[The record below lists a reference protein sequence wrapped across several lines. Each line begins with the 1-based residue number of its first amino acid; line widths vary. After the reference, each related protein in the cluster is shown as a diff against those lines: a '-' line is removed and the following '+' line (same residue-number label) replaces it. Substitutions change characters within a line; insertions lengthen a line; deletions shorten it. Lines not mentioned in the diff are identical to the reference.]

1 MENKLF
7 TEDTIKYMQDQ
18 IENARGQE
26 VFFQGSYDG
35 NQEILTSIKA
45 VSRGNENMAPA
56 IISNL
61 KPGDVVIHNHP
72 SGDLRPSPADIRIAS
87 KLGNQGIGFIIVNN
101 QLTDCYI
108 VVSPDSIDELELLD
122 KEKIIKYFMPGGQL
136 ANSLKNYQEREE
148 QIDVLEKIIDTFNN
162 NGKLMVEAG
171 TGTGKSFAYL
181 IPALIWSNQNN
192 VPVIISTNTINLQQQ
207 LINKDLVFLKEI
219 MPFDFKATLVKG
231 RSNYVCYRK
240 LKNIL
245 KKNDNNSELKN
256 TAKYIEDQ
264 TNNQNFGGSKSDLSL
279 RIDNNLWSEFA
290 SESDMCLNSACPYLK
305 KCYFQRARKSIY
317 QSDILVV
324 NHHLLLADGILKNKA
339 FSVLPDYQELIID
352 EAHNLTGVATKISGQ
367 DFYPPALN
375 NLIKR
380 IMNSSHSPL
389 IRIRKN
395 DYNIHP
401 NDRQEIINIIDQE
414 LFPNLNKIEE
424 LNRQYNYELGSLIKK
439 TSSRKLRLKENT
451 FDNDANI
458 EDWKNYGERLISL
471 LKKTAYKFEN
481 LFDLIESNFD
491 IKSAGEENPLIE
503 INAYLSRLNEMAN
516 SLEVNLN
523 FNDHLD
529 EYVFWIE
536 KQFNKGSNNY
546 IQRNARLEVDEF
558 LNDVIFEKVATNIMT
573 SATLA
578 VNESFD
584 YFKKKMGLDQV
595 NELIVESPFDYQK
608 QIGIYL
614 PKDIPSVYSDN
625 FLNDIS
631 DDLIDYIDKKAGRTL
646 ILFTSYKMLNQF
658 KEIYKE
664 RLKALNINIL
674 AQGDLPRHIILK
686 RLKNKKRQ
694 ILLGTSSFWE
704 GIDVPGESLS
714 GLVIMKLPFEVPTD
728 PIIAARNEKI
738 RESGGNPFWEESLPA
753 AIIKF
758 KQGFGRLIRS
768 KNDKGEI
775 ILLDRRI
782 LDKSYGS
789 SFIRSLPKNCEL
801 KKRWPKFNIKKS

>member
-7 TEDTIKYMQDQ
+7 TEDTIEYMQDQ
-18 IENARGQE
+18 IDAARGQE
-26 VFFQGSYDG
+26 VFFQGVYDG
-35 NQEILTSIKA
+35 NQEVLTSIKA
-45 VSRGNENMAPA
+45 VSRGNESMAPA

-87 KLGNQGIGFIIVNN
+87 KLGNKGIGFIIINN
-101 QLTDCYI
+101 GVTDSYI

-122 KEKIIKYFMPGGQL
+122 KEEIIKYFKPGGQL
-136 ANSLKNYQEREE
+136 ANSLENYQEREE
-148 QIDVLEKIIDTFNN
+148 QIEVLKEIIETFNN

-181 IPALIWSNQNN
+181 IPALIWSQQNN

-231 RSNYVCYRK
+231 RSNYICYRK

-245 KKNDNNSELKN
+245 KKNDNNSELN
-256 TAKYIEDQ
+256 NVAQYIDDQ
-264 TNNQNFGGSKSDLSL
+264 TNKENFDGSKSDLTL
-279 RIDNNLWSEFA
+279 KIDNNLWSEFA

-339 FSVLPDYQELIID
+339 YSVLPDYQELIID
-352 EAHNLTGVATKISGQ
+352 EAHNLSEVATKISGQ

-375 NLIKR
+375 NLINR
-380 IMNSSHSPL
+380 IMNSTHSPL

-395 DYNIHP
+395 EYNIHP
-401 NDRQEIINIIDQE
+401 NDRQQIIDIIDQE

-424 LNRQYNYELGSLIKK
+424 LNRQYNFELGSLMKK
-439 TSSRKLRLKENT
+439 ESSRKLRLKENT
-451 FDNDANI
+451 FKNNENI
-458 EDWKNYGERLISL
+458 EDWKDYGDRLISL

-481 LFDLIESNFD
+481 LFDLVESNFD
-491 IKSAGEENPLIE
+491 IKSTGEENPLIE
-503 INAYLSRLNEMAN
+503 INAYLSRLNEMAEA
-516 SLEVNLN
+516 LEVNLN
-523 FNDHLD
+523 YMDHLD

-536 KQFNKGSNNY
+536 KSFNRGSNNY
-546 IQRNARLEVDEF
+546 IQRNARLEVNEF
-558 LNDVIFEKVATNIMT
+558 LNEVIFDKVATNIMT

-584 YFKKKMGLDQV
+584 YFKKKLGLSKTS
-595 NELIVESPFDYQK
+595 ELIVESPFDYK
-608 QIGIYL
+608 NQIGIYL
-614 PKDIPSVYSDN
+614 PEDIPSVYDDD
-625 FLNDIS
+625 FLNTIS
-631 DDLIDYIDKKAGRTL
+631 DDLIEYIDKKAGRTL

-658 KEIYKE
+658 KEIYRE
-664 RLKALNINIL
+664 PLKALNINIL
-674 AQGDLPRHIILK
+674 AQGDLPRHVILR

-704 GIDVPGESLS
+704 GIDVPGESLA

-728 PIIAARNEKI
+728 PIIAARNDKI

-768 KNDKGEI
+768 KKDKGEI

-789 SFIRSLPKNCEL
+789 RFIKSLPKNCKL
-801 KKRWPKFNIKKS
+801 NKNWPDFKS

>member
-1 MENKLF
+1 MESKLF
-7 TEDTIKYMQDQ
+7 TEDTIKYMRAQ
-18 IENARGQE
+18 IEDARGQE
-26 VFFQGSYDG
+26 VFFQGAYDS
-35 NQEILTSIKA
+35 NEDLMTAIKA

-87 KLGNQGIGFIIVNN
+87 KLGNKGIGFIIVNN
-101 QLTDCYI
+101 EITESYI

-122 KEKIIKYFMPGGQL
+122 KEEIIKYFKPGGQL
-136 ANSLKNYQEREE
+136 ANHLENYQEREE
-148 QIDVLEKIIDTFNN
+148 QIEVLEKIIDIFNN

-181 IPALIWSNQNN
+181 IPSLIWANQNN
-192 VPVIISTNTINLQQQ
+192 IPVIISTNTINLQQQ

-231 RSNYVCYRK
+231 RSNYICYRK
-240 LKNIL
+240 LKNTL
-245 KKNDNNSELKN
+245 KRKDNNSELKN
-256 TAKYIEDQ
+256 IAQYIEDQ
-264 TNNQNFGGSKSDLSL
+264 TNNSNFAGSKSDLTL
-279 RIDNNLWSEFA
+279 KIDNNLWSEFA

-305 KCYFQRARKSIY
+305 KCYFQRARKSVY

-339 FSVLPDYQELIID
+339 YSVLPDYQELIID
-352 EAHNLTGVATKISGQ
+352 EAHNLTEVATKISGQ
-367 DFYPPALN
+367 DFYPPVLN
-375 NLIKR
+375 NLINR

-389 IRIRKN
+389 IRIRKD

-401 NDRQEIINIIDQE
+401 DDRQEIINLIDQE

-424 LNRQYNYELGSLIKK
+424 LNRQYNYELGSLMKK
-439 TSSRKLRLKENT
+439 ESSRKLRLKQNS
-451 FDNDANI
+451 FKSNDNI
-458 EDWKNYGERLISL
+458 EDWMDYGDRLISL

-481 LFDLIESNFD
+481 LFDLVESNFD
-491 IKSAGEENPLIE
+491 IKVTGEENPLIE
-503 INAYLSRLNEMAN
+503 INGYLSRLNEMAN
-516 SLEVNLN
+516 SLEINLN
-523 FNDHLD
+523 YKDHLD

-536 KQFNKGSNNY
+536 KQFNTGNNNY

-558 LNDVIFEKVATNIMT
+558 LNDVIFDKVATNIMT

-578 VNESFD
+578 VNESFN
-584 YFKKKMGLDQV
+584 YFKKKMGLSKI
-595 NELIVESPFDYQK
+595 NELIVESPFDYEN

-614 PKDIPSVYSDN
+614 PEDIPSVYDDN
-625 FLNDIS
+625 FLDDIS
-631 DDLIDYIDKKAGRTL
+631 DDLIDYIDEKDGRTL

-658 KEIYKE
+658 KDIYEE

-714 GLVIMKLPFEVPTD
+714 GLIIMKLPFEVPTD
-728 PIIAARNEKI
+728 PIIAARNDKI

-768 KNDKGEI
+768 KKDKGEI

-789 SFIRSLPKNCEL
+789 SFIRSLPKNCKL
-801 KKRWPKFNIKKS
+801 NKKWPNFNS

>member
-7 TEDTIKYMQDQ
+7 TEDTIEYMQDQ
-18 IENARGQE
+18 IDAARGQE
-26 VFFQGSYDG
+26 VFFQGVYDG
-35 NQEILTSIKA
+35 NQKVLTSIKA
-45 VSRGNENMAPA
+45 VSRGNESMAPA

-87 KLGNQGIGFIIVNN
+87 KLGNKGIGFIIINN
-101 QLTDCYI
+101 SVTDSYI

-122 KEKIIKYFMPGGQL
+122 KEEIIKYFKPGGQL
-136 ANSLKNYQEREE
+136 ANSLENYQEREE
-148 QIDVLEKIIDTFNN
+148 QIEVLKEIIETFNN

-181 IPALIWSNQNN
+181 IPALIWSQQNN

-231 RSNYVCYRK
+231 RSNYICYRK

-245 KKNDNNSELKN
+245 KKNDNNSELN
-256 TAKYIEDQ
+256 NVAQYIDDQ
-264 TNNQNFGGSKSDLSL
+264 TNKENFDGSKSDLTL
-279 RIDNNLWSEFA
+279 KIDNNLWSEFA

-339 FSVLPDYQELIID
+339 YSVLPDYQELIID
-352 EAHNLTGVATKISGQ
+352 EAHNLSEVATKISGQ

-375 NLIKR
+375 NLINR
-380 IMNSSHSPL
+380 IMNSTHSPL

-395 DYNIHP
+395 EYNIHP
-401 NDRQEIINIIDQE
+401 NDRQQIIDIIDQE

-424 LNRQYNYELGSLIKK
+424 LNRQYNFELGSLMKK
-439 TSSRKLRLKENT
+439 ESSRKLRLKENT
-451 FDNDANI
+451 LKNNENI
-458 EDWKNYGERLISL
+458 EDWKDYGDRLISL

-481 LFDLIESNFD
+481 LFDLVESNFD
-491 IKSAGEENPLIE
+491 IKSTGEENPLIE
-503 INAYLSRLNEMAN
+503 INAYLSRLNEMADA
-516 SLEVNLN
+516 LEINLN
-523 FNDHLD
+523 YMDHLD

-536 KQFNKGSNNY
+536 KSFNRGSNNY
-546 IQRNARLEVDEF
+546 IQRNARLEVNEF
-558 LNDVIFEKVATNIMT
+558 LNEVIFDKVATNIMT

-584 YFKKKMGLDQV
+584 YFKKKLGLSKTS
-595 NELIVESPFDYQK
+595 ELIVESPFDYK
-608 QIGIYL
+608 NQIGIYL
-614 PKDIPSVYSDN
+614 PEDIPSVYDDD
-625 FLNDIS
+625 FLNTIS
-631 DDLIDYIDKKAGRTL
+631 DDLIEYIDKKAGRTL

-658 KEIYKE
+658 KEIYRE
-664 RLKALNINIL
+664 PLKALNINIL
-674 AQGDLPRHIILK
+674 AQGDLPRHVILR

-704 GIDVPGESLS
+704 GIDVPGESLA

-728 PIIAARNEKI
+728 PIIAARNDKI

-768 KNDKGEI
+768 KKDKGEI

-789 SFIRSLPKNCEL
+789 RFIKSLPKNCKL
-801 KKRWPKFNIKKS
+801 NKNWPDFKS

>member
-1 MENKLF
+1 
-7 TEDTIKYMQDQ
+7 
-18 IENARGQE
+18 
-26 VFFQGSYDG
+26 
-35 NQEILTSIKA
+35 
-45 VSRGNENMAPA
+45 
-56 IISNL
+56 
-61 KPGDVVIHNHP
+61 
-72 SGDLRPSPADIRIAS
+72 
-87 KLGNQGIGFIIVNN
+87 
-101 QLTDCYI
+101 
-108 VVSPDSIDELELLD
+108 
-122 KEKIIKYFMPGGQL
+122 
-136 ANSLKNYQEREE
+136 
-148 QIDVLEKIIDTFNN
+148 
-162 NGKLMVEAG
+162 MVEAG

-181 IPALIWSNQNN
+181 IPALIWSHQNN

-231 RSNYVCYRK
+231 RSNYICYRK

-245 KKNDNNSELKN
+245 KRNDNNSELKN
-256 TAKYIEDQ
+256 VAQYIDDQ
-264 TNNQNFGGSKSDLSL
+264 TNKENFDGSKSDLTL
-279 RIDNNLWSEFA
+279 KIDNNLWSEFA

-305 KCYFQRARKSIY
+305 NCYFQRARKSIY

-339 FSVLPDYQELIID
+339 YSVLPDYQELIID
-352 EAHNLTGVATKISGQ
+352 EAHNLSEVATKISGQ

-375 NLIKR
+375 NLINR
-380 IMNSSHSPL
+380 IMNSTHSPL

-395 DYNIHP
+395 EYNIHP
-401 NDRQEIINIIDQE
+401 NDRQQIIDIIDQE

-424 LNRQYNYELGSLIKK
+424 LNRQYNFELGSFMKK
-439 TSSRKLRLKENT
+439 ESSRKLRLKENT
-451 FDNDANI
+451 LKNNDNI
-458 EDWKNYGERLISL
+458 EDWKDYGDRLISL

-481 LFDLIESNFD
+481 LFDLVESNFD
-491 IKSAGEENPLIE
+491 IKSTAEENPLIE
-503 INAYLSRLNEMAN
+503 INAYLSRLNEMADA
-516 SLEVNLN
+516 LEVNLN
-523 FNDHLD
+523 YMDHLD

-536 KQFNKGSNNY
+536 KSFNRGSNNY
-546 IQRNARLEVDEF
+546 IQRNARLEVNEF
-558 LNDVIFEKVATNIMT
+558 LNEVIFDKVATNIMT

-584 YFKKKMGLDQV
+584 YFKKKLGL
-595 NELIVESPFDYQK
+595 NKTGELIVESPFDYK
-608 QIGIYL
+608 NQIGIYL
-614 PKDIPSVYSDN
+614 PEDIPSVYDDD
-625 FLNDIS
+625 FLNTIS
-631 DDLIDYIDKKAGRTL
+631 DDLIEYIDKKAGRTL

-658 KEIYKE
+658 KEIY
-664 RLKALNINIL
+664 RGPLKALNINIL
-674 AQGDLPRHIILK
+674 AQGDLPRHVILR

-704 GIDVPGESLS
+704 GIDVPGESLA

-728 PIIAARNEKI
+728 PIVAARNDKI

-768 KNDKGEI
+768 KKDKGEI

-789 SFIRSLPKNCEL
+789 RFIKSLPKNCKL
-801 KKRWPKFNIKKS
+801 NKNWPDFKS

>member
-1 MENKLF
+1 MDNRLF
-7 TEDTIKYMQDQ
+7 TEDTIKYMKAQ
-18 IENARGQE
+18 INDARGQE
-26 VFFQGSYDG
+26 VFFQGAYDG
-35 NQEILTSIKA
+35 KQDLITSIRA
-45 VSRGNENMAPA
+45 VSRGNESMAPA

-72 SGDLRPSPADIRIAS
+72 SGDLRPSAADIRIAS

-101 QLTDCYI
+101 ELTDSYL
-108 VVSPDSIDELELLD
+108 VVSPDTIDELELLD
-122 KEKIIKYFMPGGQL
+122 KEEIIKYFKPGGQL
-136 ANSLKNYQEREE
+136 ANFLDNYQERKE
-148 QIDVLEKIIDTFNN
+148 QIKVLEKIIDTFNN

-181 IPALIWSNQNN
+181 IPALIWSMQNN

-231 RSNYVCYRK
+231 RSNYICYRK

-245 KKNDNNSELKN
+245 KRNDNNSELKN
-256 TAKYIEDQ
+256 IAQYIEDQ
-264 TNNQNFGGSKSDLSL
+264 TNSQNFAGSKSDLTL
-279 RIDNNLWSEFA
+279 KIDNNLWSEFA

-339 FSVLPDYQELIID
+339 YSVLPDYQELIID
-352 EAHNLTGVATKISGQ
+352 EAHNLSEVATKISGQ
-367 DFYPPALN
+367 DFYPPVLN
-375 NLIKR
+375 NLINR
-380 IMNSSHSPL
+380 IMKSSHSPL
-389 IRIRKN
+389 IRIRKD

-401 NDRQEIINIIDQE
+401 DDRQEIINLIDQE
-414 LFPNLNKIEE
+414 LFPALNKIEE
-424 LNRQYNYELGSLIKK
+424 LNRQYNYELGSLMKK
-439 TSSRKLRLKENT
+439 ENARKLRLKENT
-451 FDNDANI
+451 FKNDASIN
-458 EDWKNYGERLISL
+458 DWKEYGNRLISL

-481 LFDLIESNFD
+481 LFDLVESNFD
-491 IKSAGEENPLIE
+491 IKAAGEENPLIE
-503 INAYLSRLNEMAN
+503 INGYLSRLNEMAD

-523 FNDHLD
+523 YKDHLD

-536 KQFNKGSNNY
+536 QRFNKGNNNY
-546 IQRNARLEVDEF
+546 IQRNAKLEVNEF
-558 LNDVIFEKVATNIMT
+558 LNEVIFEKVATNIMT

-584 YFKKKMGLDQV
+584 YFKKKMGLSKI
-595 NELIVESPFDYQK
+595 NELIVESPFDYEN

-614 PKDIPSVYSDN
+614 PDNIPSVYDEN

-631 DDLIDYIDKKAGRTL
+631 DNLIDYIDKKAGRTL

-658 KEIYKE
+658 KEIYKD
-664 RLKALNINIL
+664 RLKTLNINIL

-704 GIDVPGESLS
+704 GIDVQGNSLA

-738 RESGGNPFWEESLPA
+738 KESGGNPFWEESLPA

-768 KNDKGEI
+768 KNDQGEI

-789 SFIRSLPKNCEL
+789 SFLNSLPKNCEI
-801 KKRWPKFNIKKS
+801 KKRWPKFNIKK